1 MRESPEPAVDQLQ
14 QVAVDRLAAEF
25 ADRVPPATIEA
36 YVSDAV
42 QAFQDAKVRQY
53 VGIFAYR
60 AARERLEAL
69 SASGA

>member
-1 MRESPEPAVDQLQ
+1 MSGSPEPTLDQAQ
-14 QVAVDRLAAEF
+14 PVAVDRLAAEF

-42 QAFQDAKVRQY
+42 QDAKVRQY